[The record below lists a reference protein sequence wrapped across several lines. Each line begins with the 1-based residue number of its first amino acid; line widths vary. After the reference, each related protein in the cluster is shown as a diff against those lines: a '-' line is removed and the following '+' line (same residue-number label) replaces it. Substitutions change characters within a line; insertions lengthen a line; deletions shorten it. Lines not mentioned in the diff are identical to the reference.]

1 VYGVARQSG
10 SAVRI
15 ETQLG
20 RGTEI
25 TVYLP
30 RAAAQAAA
38 ERPREVADVLIGHY
52 QRGIV
57 LVVDADPDVRA
68 MAVGSLEALGHTV
81 IAAESGRT
89 ALDFLDR
96 GVPVD
101 LMLVDY
107 AMPGVNGVE
116 AAHLVRAKR
125 PEIRVLIM
133 TGYADIAAL
142 NGVSGV
148 AGIIKKPFSLAELAA
163 RIEGILQGR
172 AMDTPPGRAKV
183 GPIAPSKSS

>member
-1 VYGVARQSG
+1 
-10 SAVRI
+10 
-15 ETQLG
+15 
-20 RGTEI
+20 
-25 TVYLP
+25 
-30 RAAAQAAA
+30 
-38 ERPREVADVLIGHY
+38 
-52 QRGIV
+52 
-57 LVVDADPDVRA
+57 
-68 MAVGSLEALGHTV
+68 
-81 IAAESGRT
+81 
-89 ALDFLDR
+89 
-96 GVPVD
+96 
-101 LMLVDY
+101 
-107 AMPGVNGVE
+107 MPGVNGVE